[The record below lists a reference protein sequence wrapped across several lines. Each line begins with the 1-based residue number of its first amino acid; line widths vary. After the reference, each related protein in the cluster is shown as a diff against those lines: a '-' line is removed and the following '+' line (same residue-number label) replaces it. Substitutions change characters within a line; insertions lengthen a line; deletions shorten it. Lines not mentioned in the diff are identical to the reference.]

1 MLDRHLTV
9 KTYGTALEENIVLW
23 RDYRVTVLDAG
34 LFRIEKNDKCVWR
47 DKATQSVWYR
57 NMPPQHFSVEKGEN
71 SSKISTQRA
80 TLLLKPSIED
90 CMVELAGELLKI
102 DNAGNLLGTYRT
114 LDNCDGDMC
123 FIDWDKHKRKYIVPL
138 GVGVCSRSGLA
149 VLDDADSLSLD
160 DLGVIEAEKGVGID
174 RYVFV
179 YGADYRSAVNALYKI
194 TGMPPMLPRYAFG
207 NWWSRYFAYTDRSY
221 LTLLDKF
228 ENNDVPLTVATLDM
242 DWHYSHDLEQEFGV
256 SNSNTY
262 DEEKLD
268 FVTRNFSFQVSKIPE
283 LSKIRFHDLRHS
295 CAALL
300 RHEGVPMEDIQKWL
314 GHSQITTTESIYAHF
329 NTERHKNSAQKILN
343 AFSDD
348 T

>member
-1 MLDRHLTV
+1 
-9 KTYGTALEENIVLW
+9 
-23 RDYRVTVLDAG
+23 
-34 LFRIEKNDKCVWR
+34 
-47 DKATQSVWYR
+47 
-57 NMPPQHFSVEKGEN
+57 
-71 SSKISTQRA
+71 
-80 TLLLKPSIED
+80 
-90 CMVELAGELLKI
+90 
-102 DNAGNLLGTYRT
+102 
-114 LDNCDGDMC
+114 MC

-329 NTERHKNSAQKILN
+329 NTERHKNFAQKIIN